1 MAATVS
7 TQLRIRLGNRELAN
21 ATGDVIES
29 PWQEHHREKV
39 SCGKDFR
46 GDERGHMTKTRMFR
60 WGIMAS
66 LAAAAVTFGGSSA
79 HAQGSMAAPFNK
91 VTVSDEVAK
100 RTLMKAVVNA
110 ETARAIVDACVEW
123 QKAQP
128 GNVSIAIF
136 VLSPTGQIIDSHQMD
151 GVLPIGAETGLMK
164 AKTALYARSSS
175 AAVAQRFKDLDGRLI
190 RLDLGKEEGL
200 SYYFVG
206 GGLPIVV
213 DNQLI
218 GAVGVGG
225 GNADEACAYQAL
237 VKVLG
242 PQPAVAQPMPPAG
255 EGSGQ
260 GGGQGG
266 GQGRRQPPPQ

>member
-1 MAATVS
+1 MMKMRLSQMAVIATVVAAWAF
-7 TQLRIRLGNRELAN
+7 GGAN
-21 ATGDVIES
+21 A
-29 PWQEHHREKV
+29 W
-39 SCGKDFR
+39 
-46 GDERGHMTKTRMFR
+46 
-60 WGIMAS
+60 
-66 LAAAAVTFGGSSA
+66 
-79 HAQGSMAAPFNK
+79 AQGAAPAPFSK
-91 VTVSDEVAK
+91 VTVSDDVAK
-100 RTLMKAVVNA
+100 RTLMKAVINA
-110 ETARAIVDACVEW
+110 DAARSIVDACVDW

-175 AAVAQRFKDLDGRLI
+175 GAVAQRFHDVDGRLI

-225 GNADEACAYQAL
+225 GNADEQCAYQAL

-242 PQPAVAQPMPPAG
+242 PQPPIAQPQAPAA
-255 EGSGQ
+255 E
-260 GGGQGG
+260 GGQ
-266 GQGRRQPPPQ
+266 RQRPPQ

>member
-1 MAATVS
+1 MMKQA
-7 TQLRIRLGNRELAN
+7 
-21 ATGDVIES
+21 ES
-29 PWQEHHREKV
+29 V
-39 SCGKDFR
+39 
-46 GDERGHMTKTRMFR
+46 R
-60 WGIMAS
+60 WGLFV
-66 LAAAAVTFGGSSA
+66 LAAIAAFSFGSGKA
-79 HAQGSMAAPFNK
+79 WAQGATPAPFSK

-100 RTLMKAVVNA
+100 RTLEKAVINA
-110 ETARAIVDACVEW
+110 DTARQIVDACVEW

-128 GNVSIAIF
+128 GNVTIAIF

-164 AKTALYARSSS
+164 AKTALYARASS
-175 AAVAQRFKDLDGRLI
+175 ASVAARFKDVDGRLI
-190 RLDLGKEEGL
+190 RLDLGKEQGL

-225 GNADEACAYQAL
+225 GNADEQCAYQAL

-242 PQPAVAQPMPPAG
+242 PQPAVAQAAPPAVAPAPA
-255 EGSGQ
+255 Q
-260 GGGQGG
+260 T
-266 GQGRRQPPPQ
+266 PQR